1 MNELAALRRI
11 VDPLGLCRYVG
22 KQINYSTDN
31 CDHTF
36 KHTRVFLAPYARRA
50 GVELETVL
58 DLLRGMGATCDCELG
73 LNICGRLV
81 KGA

>member
-1 MNELAALRRI
+1 MNELDRLRRI

-22 KQINYSTDN
+22 KRLNYSTEN

-36 KHTRVFLAPYARRA
+36 KHTSVFLAPYARRA
-50 GVELETVL
+50 GLELETVL
-58 DLLRGMGATCDCELG
+58 DLLRAMGATCDCELG
-73 LNICGRLV
+73 LNICGRWV